1 MKTYNDFKYA
11 TKSSIEGAISDSLS
25 QEDILSVSLKIK
37 ASHAGKVNHS
47 SQSALWAT
55 ATE

>member
-11 TKSSIEGAISDSLS
+11 TKSSIEGAISDSLT

-37 ASHAGKVNHS
+37 ASRRERKK
-47 SQSALWAT
+47 
-55 ATE
+55 EF